1 MWKTNY
7 RKPELSVPKAN
18 PVLAEDST
26 EPVSLLLRL
35 RLPWLLGGLV
45 IGALLTLVV
54 SRYESVLSRE
64 LSTAYFI
71 PIILYLSSAVGNQT
85 EAIFLR
91 HIRKGKSDFKEYFAK
106 ELALGLILGVILGGI
121 LGLFSSIWV
130 PDRVA
135 LSVALAMFASVS
147 VATVLGLVVTAVI
160 FKEHQDPAVGAG
172 PFFAA
177 IQDFVS
183 ILIYFFVAGL
193 ILL

>member
-1 MWKTNY
+1 M
-7 RKPELSVPKAN
+7 RKNN

-35 RLPWLLGGLV
+35 RLPWLLGGLM
-45 IGALLTLVV
+45 IGGVLTLFV
-54 SRYESVLSRE
+54 SKFESVLSRE
-64 LSTAYFI
+64 VSTAYFI

-91 HIRKGKSDFKEYFAK
+91 HIKKGKSDFGEYFLK
-106 ELALGLILGVILGGI
+106 ELALGLLLGTILGGAMW
-121 LGLFSSIWV
+121 LFSSFWV

-135 LSVALAMFASVS
+135 LTVGLALFASIT

-160 FKEHQDPAVGAG
+160 FREHQDPAVGAG
-172 PFFAA
+172 PFFTA
-177 IQDFVS
+177 IQDFISV
-183 ILIYFFVAGL
+183 LIYFLVASA